1 MEHSVDEVLNFW
13 FGEEVR
19 DQWFNKSAEF
29 DQLIAERY
37 INLVDYTANEID
49 HKGVAPWEGD
59 PRGDLASI
67 IVLDQFPRN
76 IFRDT
81 ARAFAYDEKA
91 VALTRRMMERE
102 HDVALPD
109 GQRPFAYMPLMH
121 AEDLDAQETSVVVF
135 EKRVEDNSNLTFA
148 IEHRDIIKRFG
159 RFPHRNALL
168 GRTSTEEEIQYLEGG
183 GFAG

>member
-1 MEHSVDEVLNFW
+1 MNFSIDDVLNFW
-13 FGEEVR
+13 FGEDVR
-19 DQWFNKSAEF
+19 EQWFKKDGTF

-37 INLVDYTANEID
+37 INLVDFTANEID
-49 HKGVAPWEGD
+49 QNGVAPWEGE

-81 ARAFAYDEKA
+81 ARAFAYDETA
-91 VALTRRMMERE
+91 LALTERAMGRE
-102 HDVALPD
+102 SDMALPD
-109 GQRPFAYMPLMH
+109 GQRPFIYMPLMH
-121 AEDLDAQETSVVVF
+121 SESLEMQEMSVVVF
-135 EKRVEDNSNLTFA
+135 EKRMEDQSNLPWA

-168 GRTSTEEEIQYLEGG
+168 GRASTPEELQFLEGG
-183 GFAG
+183 GFSG